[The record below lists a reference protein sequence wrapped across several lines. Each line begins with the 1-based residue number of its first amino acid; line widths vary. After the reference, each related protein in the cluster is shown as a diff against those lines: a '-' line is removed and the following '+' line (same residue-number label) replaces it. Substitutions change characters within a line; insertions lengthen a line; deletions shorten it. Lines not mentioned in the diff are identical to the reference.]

1 MNPRTGGGGGSSST
15 GVPRGL
21 LSGFQGGA
29 GADGD
34 YGCSRRCRLFT
45 GRVSDK
51 SLPAPVGGR
60 TPIEGV
66 GWGGGEGGWGGVAGR
81 DVGDGEGGDEKAA
94 DLYEERG

>member
-1 MNPRTGGGGGSSST
+1 MGGSSGT

-34 YGCSRRCRLFT
+34 YGCSRRRRCRLFT
-45 GRVSDK
+45 GRLSDK

-60 TPIEGV
+60 TPPEGGGV
-66 GWGGGEGGWGGVAGR
+66 GVGGVVGR
-81 DVGDGEGGDEKAA
+81 DVGDEEGGDEKAA
-94 DLYEERG
+94 DL